1 MDIFTRRLMM
11 GAAGIVNPTYAEDVF
26 STYLYEGNE
35 TARSINNGVDNTK
48 GGMVWIKNRDNGAF
62 PPYVYDTVRGVNK
75 QLRTSSNA
83 AETSSSNTL
92 TAFNN
97 NGFSVGTDTM
107 INRNNDNH
115 VAWNFRKAKG
125 FCDVVT
131 YTGNGSNR
139 DIPHGLGCQPGM
151 IIIKDLDDTDNW
163 EVYHKS
169 LVEINGSSHYY
180 LILNGTQSQQYGA
193 SRWDNTEP
201 NSSTFRLGQS
211 TTVNQT
217 GSNYVAYVFAGG
229 KNTTATA
236 NGVGF
241 NGSDSYLTQTCG
253 ATIRNWWDQNFT
265 VEYWMKADTF
275 VSSGNGGAGTVGVN
289 SPTSNGETWSF
300 GPDSSGEVMFYYWN
314 GSIQKVIANQ
324 FPLRKGQWYHLAMVY
339 DGSYI
344 KIYINGKLC
353 RQQPPSGTPT
363 GSSTTFSIGKVANGS
378 VFNGKI
384 CNLRITHQAVYTG
397 DFLVPTEPLT
407 STSQG
412 AVASNVKL
420 LCCQSATTTDI
431 TVNAN
436 TYSINVTASGSSA
449 YSLSGN
455 DRNGSVSGNNATVTA
470 NVGDT
475 LNFAVNASGHP
486 FYIRVSNGGANVSTP
501 AATNQGSQSGTVS
514 WTPNTT
520 GTFYYQCGN
529 HSGMIGTITINAA
542 GTFTANGGLFT
553 SKGNPFFDPQSF
565 KFGEEKDQNMI
576 QCGSYQGGG
585 SVMPEVYIGFQPQWL
600 LIKNIN
606 LSTEQWFIFDTMRGI
621 RTNYSDYVI
630 EASRPVAEAN
640 WDLIDLTDNGFRI
653 KINDDKVNNTNGQ
666 YVYMAIRRPDNL
678 VGKLPE
684 VGTECFA
691 MDVGNSSSTGPAF
704 DSGFP
709 VDMVLHQQPASSG
722 LDWRITTRYNQLRK
736 SVIPGPAA
744 ESSESNNY
752 LDYNDGF
759 ATSYTDVWQ
768 SWMWK
773 RNSGFDVLL
782 FQGTAH
788 DPSYG
793 YRHSLGQVPALKMM
807 KRMDQ
812 AYDWIGTGTIVSQA
826 MAGTNDAKD
835 YYLTWA
841 DSSAASS
848 FSNYWTG
855 GNDTKDF
862 FTVRGGNGAA
872 GGSNDPYIC
881 ILFGNV
887 EGVSKCGHYIGNTSD
902 VTVNLG
908 FTPRFIMIKR
918 VDAVGNWCIFDTLRG
933 IASAVSG
940 NQEQIYTHELTTQQT
955 YSWTAPAGVTSV
967 SVVAVGGG
975 GGGHQPV
982 GGQHQY
988 GIGGGGG
995 GLGYKNNISVTA
1007 GQSYT
1012 VKVGGRGN
1020 RGPTPGSDPTS
1031 TSPNKGDSYFIDAS
1045 TVRGG
1050 GGEGGNTTNRGGNGG
1065 DYTGDGGGSGGR
1077 GGDSVTAGGGK
1088 GGGGGAGGYAGNG
1101 GNGINP
1107 GNNGQP
1113 GTSGQGGGGG
1123 GSFAGGGGVG
1133 LLGQGANG
1141 AYNWDGGKGGSG
1153 GENGGTYAVGN
1164 DYGRGGGGD
1173 YGGGGGCV
1181 DNASSQ
1187 GSQGGAG
1194 AVRIVWNTAGNA
1206 RSFPSTNVGPA
1217 NDKVLKLNDTGAQ
1230 VDQDCLS
1237 TTSTTM
1243 TLTGADTLVN
1253 VNGGKYIY
1261 YAHA

>member
-1 MDIFTRRLMM
+1 MDIFTQMLLR
-11 GAAGIVNPTYAEDVF
+11 GAAGGSKSTYAEDVF

-35 TARSINNGVDNTK
+35 TARSINNGVDNTR

-83 AETSSSNTL
+83 VPSSTSNTL
-92 TAFNN
+92 TSFNN
-97 NGFSVGTDTM
+97 NGFSIGTDTM
-107 INRNNDNH
+107 INRNNDSH

-193 SRWDNTEP
+193 SRWNNTEP
-201 NSSTFRLGQS
+201 NSSTFRIGQS
-211 TTVNQT
+211 ATVNQT
-217 GSNYVAYVFAGG
+217 GQEYIAYVFAGG
-229 KNTTATA
+229 KDTGATA

-241 NGSDSYLTQTCG
+241 NGSDSYLSQTCD
-253 ATIRNWWDQNFT
+253 ATLRNWWDQNFT

-289 SPTSNGETWSF
+289 APTSNGETWSF

-339 DGSYI
+339 DGSMI

-353 RQQPPSGTPT
+353 RQQSPSGTPT
-363 GSSTTFSIGKVANGS
+363 GSSTVFSIGKIANGS

-407 STSQG
+407 TTSQD
-412 AVASNVKL
+412 AVANNVKL
-420 LCCQSATTTDI
+420 LCCQDATPT
-431 TVNAN
+431 N
-436 TYSINVTASGSSA
+436 T
-449 YSLSGN
+449 
-455 DRNGSVSGNNATVTA
+455 
-470 NVGDT
+470 
-475 LNFAVNASGHP
+475 
-486 FYIRVSNGGANVSTP
+486 
-501 AATNQGSQSGTVS
+501 TVS
-514 WTPNTT
+514 PNTFTST
-520 GTFYYQCGN
+520 GG
-529 HSGMIGTITINAA
+529 I
-542 GTFTANGGLFT
+542 FT

-565 KFGEEKDQNMI
+565 KFGEEGDQNMI
-576 QCGSYQGGG
+576 QCGSYMGGG
-585 SVMPEVYIGFQPQWL
+585 SVMPEVYVGFQPQWL
-600 LIKNIN
+600 LIKNVN
-606 LSTEQWFIFDTMRGI
+606 LSTEQWYIFDTMRGI

-630 EASRPVAEAN
+630 APSTTNAEN
-640 WDLIDLTDNGFRI
+640 DWDLIDLTDNGFRI

-684 VGTECFA
+684 AGTEVFA
-691 MDVGNSSSTGPAF
+691 MDVGNSSATGPAF

-709 VDMVLHQQPASSG
+709 VDMVLHQYPSSAG
-722 LDWRITTRYNQLRK
+722 LDWRITTRYDQLRK
-736 SVIPGPAA
+736 NVIPGPGA
-744 ESSESNNY
+744 ESDESNNY

-759 ATSYTDVWQ
+759 AKSYTNVWQ

-773 RNSGFDVLL
+773 RNSGFDVQF

-793 YRHSLGQVPALKMM
+793 YRHSLGQVPGLKMI
-807 KRMDQ
+807 KRTDSSSQ
-812 AYDWIGTGTIVSQA
+812 WIGTGTVVSQA
-826 MAGTNDAKD
+826 LAGTNDAKN
-835 YYLTWA
+835 YYLSWA
-841 DSSAASS
+841 TSDAAVNSG
-848 FSNYWTG
+848 YWTG

-862 FTVRGGNGAA
+862 FTVRGGNGQG
-872 GGSNDPYIC
+872 GGSNNAFMC
-881 ILFGNV
+881 VLFGSV
-887 EGVSKCGHYIGNTSD
+887 DGVSKCGNYVGNTND
-902 VTVNLG
+902 NPINLG

-918 VDAVGNWCIFDTLRG
+918 VDTTGNWHIFDTLRG

-940 NQEQIYTHELTTQQT
+940 NGEQIYTHELSTQQT
-955 YSWTAPAGVTSV
+955 YSWTCPAGVTSV
-967 SVVAVGGG
+967 SVVAVGAGG
-975 GGGHQPV
+975 GGIGA
-982 GGQHQY
+982 GNGQNY

-995 GLGYKNNISVTA
+995 GLGYKNNITVTP

-1012 VKVGGRGN
+1012 VKVGAKGQPGPSGG
-1020 RGPTPGSDPTS
+1020 GPTPTG
-1031 TSPNKGDSYFIDAS
+1031 TSPNAGDSYFISAA

-1050 GGEGGNTTNRGGNGG
+1050 GGEGGYSSSNGGRGG
-1065 DYTGDGGGSGGR
+1065 DYTGDGGGNGGR
-1077 GGDSVTAGGGK
+1077 GGPSVNSGGNK

-1101 GNGINP
+1101 GDGLNAGGNG
-1107 GNNGQP
+1107 
-1113 GTSGQGGGGG
+1113 GTGTDGQGGAGG
-1123 GSFAGGGGVG
+1123 GSFGGGGGVG
-1133 LLGQGANG
+1133 LNGQGTSGSYSWNNG
-1141 AYNWDGGKGGSG
+1141 TGGSG
-1153 GENGGTYAVGN
+1153 GDNGLGYAQGGNGGN
-1164 DYGRGGGGD
+1164 

-1181 DNASSQ
+1181 DNNRAQ
-1187 GSQGGAG
+1187 GSYGGDG
-1194 AVRIVWNTAGNA
+1194 AVRIIWNTGGSA
-1206 RSFPSTNVGPA
+1206 RSFPSTNVGPPV
-1217 NDKVLKLNDTGAQ
+1217 DKVLRLNDTDAEF
-1230 VDQDCLS
+1230 DQDCLS
-1237 TTSTTM
+1237 TTATGM
-1243 TLTGADTLVN
+1243 TLTGADSLVN